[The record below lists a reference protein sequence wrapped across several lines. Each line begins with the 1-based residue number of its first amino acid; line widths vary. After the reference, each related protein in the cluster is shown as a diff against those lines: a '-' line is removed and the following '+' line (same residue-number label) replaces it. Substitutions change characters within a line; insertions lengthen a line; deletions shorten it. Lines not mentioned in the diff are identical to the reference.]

1 MLVARFNQR
10 NTDRK
15 NLSTES
21 SPRLMK
27 NAFSR
32 LTVATLLCLCCLTA
46 SFAAGQDTESEP
58 VGGKV
63 VVVQD
68 KFGGQIFGYD
78 IDRNGTEGML
88 SEIVGLSDG
97 NLMLATETF
106 DQKTGKIIKVVHKKT
121 ETQDNFITL
130 GIEGSHVGLEE
141 VEHVKGIFV
150 DKLTFDTINPLNGNK
165 LTAPWTPPID
175 GKTQGLEDIEADQ
188 GTPNVAV
195 MASPYSCCA
204 RFVFGSDVGANTF
217 GKKIALTGDIF
228 NQGVP
233 PLLAFDSKTNQA
245 VLAQAQGAPFTV
257 PEVLLVD
264 LVKGKITEFT
274 GLGFGFV
281 NGLAV
286 DSTTGI
292 ACTTTETDNSA
303 EFYNLK
309 KKTGVI
315 VVLPVIG
322 QYSGA
327 AVAVDPVHK
336 LFFITHPVPG
346 APGQIHI
353 YDEKGNLVTSIT
365 GIAMGPSGVY
375 VALNPS
381 TRTGFV
387 QVAGSNGNS
396 SGLQSFTY

>member
-1 MLVARFNQR
+1 
-10 NTDRK
+10 
-15 NLSTES
+15 
-21 SPRLMK
+21 MK
-27 NAFSR
+27 NAFSL
-32 LTVATLLCLCCLTA
+32 LTVATLLCLCCLAA
-46 SFAAGQDTESEP
+46 SIAATGQNTESEP
-58 VGGKV
+58 AGQKP

-78 IDRNGTEGML
+78 VDRNGSEGVL
-88 SEIVGLSDG
+88 SEILLLSDG
-97 NLMLATETF
+97 NLLLATETF

-130 GIEGSHVGLEE
+130 GVVGNHIGLEQ
-141 VEHVKGIFV
+141 VQHVKGIFV
-150 DKLTFDTINPLNGNK
+150 VKRTYDTINPLADNK
-165 LTAPWTPPID
+165 LTGTWTPPLND
-175 GKTQGLEDIEADQ
+175 KKELFEDVEADQ

-195 MASPYSCCA
+195 MASTDMCCG
-204 RFVFGSDVGANTF
+204 RFVFGSDIGANTF
-217 GKKIALTGDIF
+217 GKKITLTDPVLTG
-228 NQGVP
+228 GVP
-233 PLLAFDSKTNQA
+233 PLMAFDSKTNQA

-257 PEVLLVD
+257 PVVALVN
-264 LVKGKITEFT
+264 LAQSKITEFT
-274 GLGFGFV
+274 GLGSGYV

-286 DSTTGI
+286 DSKTGI

-303 EFYNLK
+303 EFYDLA

-322 QYSGA
+322 KYSAA

-336 LFFITHPVPG
+336 LFFITHPVPA

-353 YDEKGNLVTSIT
+353 YDEKGNFIKSLS
-365 GIAMGPSGVY
+365 GIAMGPGGVY

-381 TRTGFV
+381 KRTGFV
-387 QVAGSNGNS
+387 QVPGSNGGS